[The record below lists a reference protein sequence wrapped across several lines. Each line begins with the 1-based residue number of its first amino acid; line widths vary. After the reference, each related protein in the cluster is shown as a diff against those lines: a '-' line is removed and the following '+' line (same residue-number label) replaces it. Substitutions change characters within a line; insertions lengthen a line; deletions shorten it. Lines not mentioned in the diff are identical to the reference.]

1 MSASSNPTRIIVPDT
16 PGAKGRVIT
25 MVLTLL
31 CIILISCSFIYASLP
46 SDSLGFIL
54 ALLLAGIIE
63 CASLKIGNAGY
74 LSASFFLCFL
84 AALGPDSTNTSFSLQ
99 NFIFSLAPISFIVL
113 LTAWIFR
120 FNFLG
125 DKRSY
130 WNIAYDFSYHM
141 LSFVIIGS
149 IMAGTASF
157 DYINAES
164 NVTIRAIDIFNITGI
179 MGLLSACGLFWL
191 SSYAFSFGLKYIAN
205 SELHKEWQ
213 TGTNKIKKYNAVF
226 QIVSAYGSVMM
237 TCRLLH
243 KMPEIGMC
251 GAIFATAIVAALPIY
266 LIDVACRS
274 LNAADASEKNQILQA
289 QLKGA
294 KIQIDDL
301 KKRANVLN
309 SEVKES
315 TSSFEL
321 LINMLRE
328 MSSAPSSDDAYG
340 IICKTVK
347 KLGLGFNSFVIFVI
361 KDDFPMPVFMQT
373 QYTELLNM
381 AHILHLIE
389 PIVREAAESQKLK
402 FSLNEKTDDDEP
414 RIFKDERSV
423 ICAPLIVSNMTIGAF
438 YLGSTKDNAY
448 TQGQINNFSMLASCA
463 APSIHNA
470 EIMSRKDQ
478 DLAEERR
485 SRTIAEDQRKRL
497 EILQNMVQA
506 MSTGLTRQHTLKVV
520 LSSISELIKP
530 AETIILFLDSTIKNE
545 KKTYDKSVP
554 INQRVYEPALFQT
567 SRKYEID
574 KLQAK
579 FGEGFLGQVIEHRSR
594 IPVNNF
600 QEYRHA
606 NILPE
611 DVSAIGAPL
620 MTEDDLLGII
630 YVGSQK
636 INAFGEADVN
646 LILTAASQT
655 ALTLKNAI
663 LLEETRRLA
672 LTDGLTGLYARR
684 FFNEQLKIQVDDC
697 KRTQKPACL
706 ILVDGDKFKQYN
718 DTLGHPAGDALL
730 KDIASILTNAVRSS
744 DLVFRQG
751 GDEFAIIM
759 RSCPKADG
767 IATAEKIKETFRE
780 SFSTHK
786 VQVTASIGVACLP
799 TDAKTAEELYKVAD
813 EALYAAKEQG
823 RNRVCYLNQ

>member
-1 MSASSNPTRIIVPDT
+1 MSASDKQTRILMPNT
-16 PGAKGRVIT
+16 PCAKGRIIT
-25 MVLTLL
+25 MVLTIL
-31 CIILISCSFIYASLP
+31 CIVLISCSFIFASLP
-46 SDSLGFIL
+46 TDSLGFIL
-54 ALLLAGIIE
+54 ALLLAVIIE
-63 CASLKIGNAGY
+63 FASLKIGNAGY

-84 AALGPDSTNTSFSLQ
+84 AAIGPDVKNPSFSLPD
-99 NFIFSLAPISFIVL
+99 FIFSLTPIVFIVL
-113 LTAWIFR
+113 LSAWIFR
-120 FNFLG
+120 YNFLG
-125 DKRSY
+125 DRRSY
-130 WNIAYDFSYHM
+130 WNIAYDFSFHM
-141 LSFVIIGS
+141 LSFIIIGS

-157 DYINAES
+157 DSISTGSAE
-164 NVTIRAIDIFNITGI
+164 TIRAIDIFNIPGI
-179 MGLLSACGLFWL
+179 LGLLAACLLFWL
-191 SSYAFSFGLKYIAN
+191 SSYSFSFGLIYVAAP
-205 SELHKEWQ
+205 ELHKEWQ
-213 TGTNKIKKYNAVF
+213 ASTNKIKKYNAVF
-226 QIVSAYGSVMM
+226 QIVSAYGAVMM

-243 KMPEIGMC
+243 KMPDIGMC
-251 GAIFATAIVAALPIY
+251 GAILATSVIAALPIY
-266 LIDVACRS
+266 LINVACRS

-309 SEVKES
+309 SEVKEN
-315 TSSFEL
+315 TSSFEM
-321 LINMLRE
+321 LINMIRE
-328 MSSAPSSDDAYG
+328 MSSAPSSEEAYG
-340 IICKTVK
+340 IICKAVK
-347 KLGLGFNSFVIFVI
+347 KLGLGFDSFVIFVI

-389 PIVREAAESQKLK
+389 PIVREAAQTQKLK
-402 FSLNEKTDDDEP
+402 FSLDEITTEDEP
-414 RIFKDERSV
+414 RIFKDERSA

-438 YLGSTKDNAY
+438 YIGSVKANAY

-463 APSIHNA
+463 APSIHNS
-470 EIMSRKDQ
+470 EIMSRKDK

-485 SRTIAEDQRKRL
+485 SRTIAEDRKTRL

-530 AETIILFLDSTIKNE
+530 AETIIIFLDSTIKNE
-545 KKTYDKSVP
+545 KKTYDKSIP
-554 INQRVYEPALFQT
+554 IDKRIYEPALFKT
-567 SRKYEID
+567 SCNYEID

-606 NILPE
+606 NILPD

-620 MTEDDLLGII
+620 TTEDDLLGII

-697 KRTQKPACL
+697 RRTQKPACL

-730 KDIASILTNAVRSS
+730 KDIASILTNSVRSS

-786 VQVTASIGVACLP
+786 VQVTASIGVACFP

-813 EALYAAKEQG
+813 EALYAAKQQG